1 MSNTPETDKIFAT
14 KHNQPPTHLMEE
26 MRKMEVKINEQK
38 KNIESLKEA
47 MNNLS
52 KPKKTKDNE

>member
-1 MSNTPETDKIFAT
+1 MSDTPETDKIFAT

-38 KNIESLKEA
+38 KKIESLKEA

-52 KPKKTKDNE
+52 KPKKIKDNE